1 MNIVSMRSGPSN
13 KSRHPDVKT
22 ATRFRRQCLSVKHYG
37 IMNLNYILLIG
48 AALNILS
55 GIKLFLEVISASN
68 VSEGPEDYRF
78 LKLFVVGVAFT
89 FASLYIY
96 LFFNTA
102 YVLPFVVFGASLKT
116 WAFFVGLHLYV
127 SKRITTKTF
136 VEADVSNGIIAG
148 LFWFMVVG
156 HA

>member
-1 MNIVSMRSGPSN
+1 M
-13 KSRHPDVKT
+13 
-22 ATRFRRQCLSVKHYG
+22 Y
-37 IMNLNYILLIG
+37 YILLIA

-55 GIKLFLEVISASN
+55 GIKLSLELVSASGA
-68 VSEGPEDYRF
+68 SEGPEDYRF

-102 YVLPFVVFGASLKT
+102 YVFPFVIFGASLKT
-116 WAFFVGLHLYV
+116 WAFFVGLYLYV
-127 SKRITTKTF
+127 SKRITAKAF
-136 VEADVSNGIIAG
+136 GEAGVSNGIVAC
-148 LFWFMVVG
+148 LLWFMVVS